1 MWKHLMLLTFNHFGV
16 NRTYATRCPLK
27 YLQETYSYC
36 DNMVTGELFLDCVF
50 NDLLEILQGG
60 NIGLDILI
68 CSVNNKYTALVL
80 YFQEIIK
87 NFTST
92 MQVC

>member
-1 MWKHLMLLTFNHFGV
+1 MLLTFNHFGV
-16 NRTYATRCPLK
+16 NRTYVTRFPLK
-27 YLQETYSYC
+27 YLQETYIYC
-36 DNMVTGELFLDCVF
+36 DNMVTGELFLDYVF

-60 NIGLDILI
+60 NTGLDILI
-68 CSVNNKYTALVL
+68 CSVNNKYPALVL

>member
-1 MWKHLMLLTFNHFGV
+1 MLLTFNHFGV

-27 YLQETYSYC
+27 YLQQTFYC